1 MAKDISCYINF
12 GPPAP
17 TKRSL
22 KSTLNIP
29 MTVKSW
35 EFKKSSWRRNGE
47 DGDEDENGDAKQRW
61 KGLYAE
67 MTVTMEGA
75 DFIVSTG
82 VCEIMDEL
90 DEIFKAKQQNG
101 EDDMSFDCVARRHN
115 GKIKLYPVTRG
126 EVAP

>member
-17 TKRSL
+17 AKRSI

-35 EFKKSSWRRNGE
+35 ELKKSSWRRRGE
-47 DGDEDENGDAKQRW
+47 DDLDEDENGDEKQRW

-67 MTVTMEGA
+67 LLVTLEGA
-75 DFIVSTG
+75 DFIVPTG
-82 VCEIMDEL
+82 ITEIMDEL
-90 DEIFKAKQQNG
+90 DEIHRAKQAAG

-115 GKIKLYPVTRG
+115 GKIKLYPVTQ
-126 EVAP
+126 EVQS